1 MNHGIILGKFS
12 PFHRG
17 HEFLINQALAT
28 GHTLTVLVCSNET
41 DLIPGW
47 QRYHWVKST
56 FPELDVRHL
65 IEAPTIQ
72 LPENT
77 ERSGSSGLDEMI
89 RRNVP
94 EPTRFLF
101 EGGKTLRTFAN
112 RLGLEHICMD
122 PERENFPISTQS
134 IRNNPTDY
142 WDLLPPNVRPYYLR
156 RVALV
161 GPESCGKSY
170 LAEQLAMHYKTV
182 FVEEYGR
189 TYCEK
194 FGMDSTEL
202 DFAHVAGGQLYRED
216 EMALEANRLLFCDT
230 DLIVTQ
236 VWSEVYFKGKCQP
249 WIYWANHARRYD
261 LFLLCAPDIPWVN
274 DGLREFEGKRAWMF
288 ERLRQELEARGLNY
302 RVIQGGFEARM
313 AAAIRAVESLNY
325 SK

>member
-1 MNHGIILGKFS
+1 MKKGFVMGKFA
-12 PFHRG
+12 PFHKG
-17 HEFLINQALAT
+17 HIYLIEQARA
-28 GHTLTVLVCSNET
+28 HCDALTILVCSDPA

-47 QRYHWVKST
+47 LRYHWVRSS

-65 IEAPTIQ
+65 MGYTASSMKGEAALLMLLTRN
-72 LPENT
+72 LP
-77 ERSGSSGLDEMI
+77 SDVSILFGS
-89 RRNVP
+89 
-94 EPTRFLF
+94 
-101 EGGKTLRTFAN
+101 GGKQKSIAQK
-112 RLGLEHICMD
+112 LGIQHVEID
-122 PERENFPISTQS
+122 PERAHFPVSTAQ
-134 IRNNPTDY
+134 IRANIQTHWADLPTG
-142 WDLLPPNVRPYYLR
+142 VRAHYLK

-170 LAEQLAMHYKTV
+170 LAEKLALHFDTV

-216 EMALEANRLLFCDT
+216 EMALEANKILFCDT

-249 WIYWANHARRYD
+249 WIFWADHARRYD

-274 DGLREFEGKRAWMF
+274 DGLREFEGQRQWMF
-288 ERLRQELEARGLNY
+288 ERLQQELESRGLRY
-302 RVIQGGFEARM
+302 EIIQGDFARRTEV
-313 AAAIRAVESLNY
+313 AIHAVENLG
-325 SK
+325 

>member
-1 MNHGIILGKFS
+1 MQNMNHGFILGTFA

-17 HEFLINQALAT
+17 HQFLIEQAQSQCKS
-28 GHTLTVLVCSNET
+28 LTVLVLSRL
-41 DLIPGW
+41 DDPIPGW

-65 IEAPTIQ
+65 IGSHDPAETRILSN

-77 ERSGSSGLDEMI
+77 SL
-89 RRNVP
+89 
-94 EPTRFLF
+94 LF
-101 EGGKTLRTFAN
+101 ESGAKQKNLAQ
-112 RLGLEHICMD
+112 RLGFQHISID
-122 PERENFPISTQS
+122 PDRKNFPIPTSE
-134 IRNNPTDY
+134 IRENPQAN
-142 WDLLPPNVRPYYLR
+142 WALLTTRVRPHYIQ

-170 LAEQLAMHYKTV
+170 LAEQLANHFQTS

-194 FGMDSTEL
+194 YGMDSTEL

-216 EMALEANRLLFCDT
+216 EMALEANKVLFCDT

-236 VWSEVYFKGKCQP
+236 IWSEVYFNGKCQP
-249 WIYWANHARRYD
+249 WIYWADHLRRYD

-274 DGLREFEGKRAWMF
+274 DGLREFEGQRDWMF
-288 ERLRQELEARGLNY
+288 ERLRQELESRGLNY
-302 RVIQGGFEARM
+302 VVIRGAFEART
-313 AAAIRAVESLNY
+313 ALAIHEVDHLLNQ
-325 SK
+325 